1 MQERNMQALYAKYLK
16 ENPPIETEI
25 YEYKICK
32 QKSMGFDRVAE
43 HQIKALTEAEK
54 GGLYHKLTDQPW
66 MKDRPY
72 PFTYKKPFD
81 AFFVRGVKSYIV
93 IWFYIPRRQKIFYKI
108 RVNDFVNLQQT
119 CGRKSIT
126 EEMARQ
132 IGTPIQIQ
140 I

>member
-1 MQERNMQALYAKYLK
+1 MTERDLQQLFAKYIK
-16 ENPPIETEI
+16 DNPPGESEI

-43 HQIKALTEAEK
+43 HQVKALSEAEK
-54 GGLYHKLTDQPW
+54 VGLYHKLTDQPW

-81 AFFVRGVKSYIV
+81 AFFVRAVKSYIV
-93 IWFYIPRRQKIFYKI
+93 IWFYVPRQPKIFYKI
-108 RVNDFVNLQQT
+108 RIQDFINLKET

-126 EEMARQ
+126 REMANQ
-132 IGTPIQIQ
+132 TGIPIKI
-140 I
+140 